1 MSFLDELLR
10 KTAGKVGKVGAAV
23 TTGLNLPTAKKTGE
37 SIFASLQN
45 YGGNTSGPIV
55 WAKPVYAADT
65 PIISDYSGGGG
76 GGGGGAGGDTY
87 RAPNTSYN
95 DQPSF
100 MNPMPTTTNRDQ
112 IIQNM
117 IDKGGYDRTTAEQ
130 VYSGDPGKYNQEFG
144 TLVGNAQDARQSA
157 LNGILARLNLMR
169 DVAGRNI
176 EKARGVRDEVV
187 GNIGTTYQNLKTSAE
202 NRKNTS
208 LENLSQEDLNVQNL
222 YGRAAGNARRAI
234 DSALTRNR
242 MLARAM
248 NRLNSSFYDEMQSG
262 TNETGARIIADIG
275 TEEADKRSGI
285 ATRTTETKN
294 WFEEQATNIER
305 EEAQLKSQA
314 EREYQDQV
322 DEAVFAERAYGI
334 DALEEAQNAENVY
347 QSKLAQID
355 QYIQNKALRLAE
367 ISATA
372 GDRAGVINSFAAISP
387 QLQQKLANATA
398 LNAVASLSDNIPTF
412 TTPTDGGSNYLALMS
427 QQQPNEQEERLKRI
441 FGYAYT

>member
-10 KTAGKVGKVGAAV
+10 KAAGKVGKVGSAV
-23 TTGLNLPTAKKTGE
+23 TTGLNLPTAKNTGE

-87 RAPNTSYN
+87 RDPNKSYT
-95 DQPSF
+95 DQPTF
-100 MNPMPTTTNRDQ
+100 MNTQPSNEDQ
-112 IIQNM
+112 VIRNM
-117 IDKGGYDRTTAEQ
+117 VERGGYDEATARQ
-130 VYSGDPGKYNQEFG
+130 VYSGDPNKYNNEFG
-144 TLVGNAQDARQSA
+144 SLVDNAQAARESA
-157 LNGILARLNLMR
+157 LNSVLARLNLMR

-208 LENLSQEDLNVQNL
+208 LENLSQEDLNVQNQ

-248 NRLNSSFYDEMQSG
+248 NRLNSSFYDEMQAG

-275 TEEADKRSGI
+275 TEEAGKRSSI

-322 DEAVFAERAYGI
+322 DEAAFAERAYGI

-347 QSKLAQID
+347 QSKLDAID

-387 QLQQKLANATA
+387 QLQQKLANASA
-398 LNAVASLSDNIPTF
+398 LNAVASLSNNIPTF
-412 TTPTDGGSNYLALMS
+412 TTPTGGGSNYLAMMG